1 MEHAATGCA
10 EDTKVKTLLLAS
22 SCLVALCASA
32 QAAPKMLTAQCTE
45 TADHVRTCLAPGEA
59 PISPEHLYPPDQA
72 IAQAPV
78 GPLPPP
84 PPMAGISG
92 VLCCWC
98 SMGVAKPEGCAQWP
112 GSDALAS
119 RNAADGVQYLRS
131 LGLCADRMGLSGL
144 GILALCA
151 LLGFLPVTSFFP
163 S

>member
-84 PPMAGISG
+84 PPMAGPPVCFVAG
-92 VLCCWC
+92 APWEWLNLRAAPNGPVL
-98 SMGVAKPEGCAQWP
+98 MPLPP
-112 GSDALAS
+112 GTQLTVF
-119 RNAADGVQYLRS
+119 NTYGPWGYVQTGWGYQ
-131 LGLCADRMGLSGL
+131 GWV
-144 GILALCA
+144 
-151 LLGFLPVTSFFP
+151 FLPYAP
-163 S
+163 C